1 MMFLRP
7 HARSCAPSLPVPLC
21 ELRVCCAVPRG
32 HMSASSFVT
41 IEQVGYERITIVKTD
56 LKLLRVELGRAQMN
70 FFQ

>member
-1 MMFLRP
+1 
-7 HARSCAPSLPVPLC
+7 
-21 ELRVCCAVPRG
+21 
-32 HMSASSFVT
+32 MSASSFVT